1 MIESLLKKKK
11 VLATFYEEEISFWV
25 LGQDLDGLLSHVLDV
40 GFSGFFIVRV
50 VTIYIVLHVAG
61 FEQTCQFHVILYS
74 LNLWVFLSQNAI
86 DLKCF

>member
-1 MIESLLKKKK
+1 MIESFKKKK
-11 VLATFYEEEISFWV
+11 ATFYEEEISFRV

-61 FEQTCQFHVILYS
+61 FEQTCQFHVIDFIFIKF
-74 LNLWVFLSQNAI
+74 VGFFQIAI
-86 DLKCF
+86 DSKFF

>member
-1 MIESLLKKKK
+1 MIESFKKKK
-11 VLATFYEEEISFWV
+11 ATFYEEEISFRV

-61 FEQTCQFHVILYS
+61 FEQTCQFHVIDFIFIKFVG
-74 LNLWVFLSQNAI
+74 VFQIAI
-86 DLKCF
+86 DLKFF

>member
-1 MIESLLKKKK
+1 MIESLLKKK
-11 VLATFYEEEISFWV
+11 VLATFYEEKISFWV
-25 LGQDLDGLLSHVLDV
+25 LRQDLDGLLSHVLDV
-40 GFSGFFIVRV
+40 GFSGFFIMRV

-74 LNLWVFLSQNAI
+74 LNLWVFFSQNAI